1 MLSSQH
7 LFVHLTPMVLPA
19 TDPAGSSS
27 DARADKVPHAGPKTC
42 HLASVVHFPDYNHML
57 LLRLMTEE
65 HESITT
71 VAHHFHMRTSDL
83 QAAATP
89 PPARRHVVKAKAAG
103 CW

>member
-1 MLSSQH
+1 MTDLAH
-7 LFVHLTPMVLPA
+7 DLGHPA
-19 TDPAGSSS
+19 VS
-27 DARADKVPHAGPKTC
+27 DASADKVPHAGPKTC

>member
-42 HLASVVHFPDYNHML
+42 HLASVVHFRDYNHML
-57 LLRLMTEE
+57 WLRLMTEE
-65 HESITT
+65 HESITSSSLS
-71 VAHHFHMRTSDL
+71 HEDKRSRL
-83 QAAATP
+83 QRLRLRPRGTL
-89 PPARRHVVKAKAAG
+89 
-103 CW
+103 